1 MKDVADH
8 ELVDENMEVEIEM
21 KLPPWFDPEKNK
33 K

>member
-8 ELVDENMEVEIEM
+8 ELVDENMEVEM